1 MRATLVAIALLLQ
14 TTGAPDLT
22 GTWNL
27 DTYVSDNPEQVLA
40 SIRADLGQQ
49 GSGIFSDAS
58 DAAPF
63 GRGRGR
69 RAETRPAQAKKP
81 STEDTDDQRAL
92 DNITAAIRYP
102 PPTLKI
108 SQTATAV
115 TLAEPQGPSRTF
127 DTTGKREVQSFDM
140 TRAETTAAWQ
150 GPQLVVA
157 YDLGKGRKMTCTYSI
172 VPTTRQLS
180 LRVTIERAPNQPGPF
195 EIKFFY
201 GRTSAG

>member
-1 MRATLVAIALLLQ
+1 MRATLFAIALLLQ
-14 TTGAPDLT
+14 TTGAPDLA
-22 GTWNL
+22 GTWTL

-40 SIRADLGQQ
+40 SIRTDLGQQ
-49 GSGIFSDAS
+49 SSGTFSDAS
-58 DAAPF
+58 DTAPF
-63 GRGRGR
+63 GRSRGR
-69 RAETRPAQAKKP
+69 RTETRPSQTKKP
-81 STEDTDDQRAL
+81 STEDADDQRAL

-127 DTTGKREVQSFDM
+127 DTSGKREMQSFDS
-140 TRAETTAAWQ
+140 TRAETTASWQ
-150 GPQLVVA
+150 GPQLVIA

-180 LRVTIERAPNQPGPF
+180 LRVTIEHAPNQPGPF
-195 EIKFFY
+195 EVKLFY
-201 GRTSAG
+201 DRASAG